1 MDARWGGGIGAFL
14 SALSPGLSR
23 ALPYLIIKRNP
34 AESGLT
40 IHGKK
45 PEKFSCSGGD
55 YDGICC

>member
-1 MDARWGGGIGAFL
+1 LGGGIGAFL